1 MLHLMLYHLV
11 TAGIQRPKF
20 TREQINRM
28 IEDTNRGRYYNLDGK
43 LVVGNE
49 PRMTLD
55 DLNRY
60 LQTIDRTSKKISSL
74 SNMIPNLF
82 TLITSLFIR

>member
-1 MLHLMLYHLV
+1 LSNTFIFFSNLV
-11 TAGIQRPKF
+11 YIHYLGTAGIQRPTF

-28 IEDTNRGRYYNLDGK
+28 IDDTNRGRYYNQDGN
-43 LVVGNE
+43 LAVGNE

-60 LQTIDRTSKKISSL
+60 LQSVDRTSK
-74 SNMIPNLF
+74 
-82 TLITSLFIR
+82 

>member
-1 MLHLMLYHLV
+1 
-11 TAGIQRPKF
+11 
-20 TREQINRM
+20 M
-28 IEDTNRGRYYNLDGK
+28 IEDTNRGRYYNQDGK

-60 LQTIDRTSKKISSL
+60 LQEIGRTTKTIAHLQI
-74 SNMIPNLF
+74 
-82 TLITSLFIR
+82 